1 MLYSIKHHSCGIIYK
16 LLHCTFCTE
25 RNGLWVNKLGLAQLT
40 DSRPRGGLLMC
51 LFAFISGRPVVY
63 PVRRNVTALAG
74 SQLSLAV
81 EFCANPAASHA
92 FWLTRSIVLMPGQQG
107 GGYIAQNLTV
117 TKNSAF
123 WAQKVDLYFD
133 VNLNFACTI
142 CALLAFSGHVRKC
155 RSDEASVRR
164 ALLLLKMHRA
174 DLNLIRQSCALW
186 SFDRCMHFLSRLFC
200 MYVCNRDK

>member
-1 MLYSIKHHSCGIIYK
+1 
-16 LLHCTFCTE
+16 
-25 RNGLWVNKLGLAQLT
+25 
-40 DSRPRGGLLMC
+40 MC

-117 TKNSAF
+117 KKLLSAF
-123 WAQKVDLYFD
+123 
-133 VNLNFACTI
+133 
-142 CALLAFSGHVRKC
+142 
-155 RSDEASVRR
+155 
-164 ALLLLKMHRA
+164 
-174 DLNLIRQSCALW
+174 
-186 SFDRCMHFLSRLFC
+186 
-200 MYVCNRDK
+200 